1 MNITKKDIA
10 NKIADE
16 LDLNIAFSKN
26 ILNSFLNILKNE
38 GQQKKVKISN
48 FGTIYTHKTLKR
60 IGRNPKTMEEFTI
73 PSKKV
78 LKFKASNKI
87 KDFIN

>member
-10 NKIADE
+10 KKIAYE
-16 LDLNIAFSKN
+16 LDLNNSSSKG
-26 ILNSFLNILKNE
+26 ILNSFLNILKKE

-48 FGTIYTHKTLKR
+48 FGTIYTHKTVKR
-60 IGRNPKTMEEFTI
+60 VGRNPKTMEEFSI